1 MGKDEWR
8 ELPQKASVHKILGP
22 DVYHQELAS
31 IWTYSDQPAEVNW
44 NGGLVMFSK
53 GISPQIPLI

>member
-1 MGKDEWR
+1 MFITPVAIE
-8 ELPQKASVHKILGP
+8 
-22 DVYHQELAS
+22 YHQELAS
-31 IWTYSDQPAEVNW
+31 IWAYSDQTAEVTW